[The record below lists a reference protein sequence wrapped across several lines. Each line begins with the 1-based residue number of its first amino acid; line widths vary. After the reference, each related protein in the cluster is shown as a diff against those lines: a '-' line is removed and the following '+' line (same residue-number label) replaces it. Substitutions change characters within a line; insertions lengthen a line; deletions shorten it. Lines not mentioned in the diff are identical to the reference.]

1 MTRVRGAAPTMP
13 RVLRGASRLPFAFG
27 VTLAVPAVALGAWA
41 WLRFGGAIDDA
52 LARERAS
59 AERALGVAVTALEE
73 GLRAATSDSGCA
85 LDLDAAGRVVGPF
98 AQTADAGE
106 PVPGT
111 AERAA
116 FARLAAGT
124 EDEALAFFAHA
135 AESALS
141 PEGWL
146 AFARLR
152 GERDPDL
159 GAATLADARA
169 RFATVRCGP
178 VPCPLLAAIVE
189 SRWPPDLA
197 ASRDDELLAALRDVP
212 AGAVATV
219 ASALAAVRPALRD
232 DPRLDALRAAAAA
245 FDALHGTAAPRASR
259 PGPHGTVL
267 VAAGEGAVHVLAA
280 AAVRAACDEA
290 RTRARAAEPD
300 FVVDAATE
308 GEPTAGRVIPA
319 LGATWFARPARRLAS
334 AQLETIGDLALAAAL
349 AAFLLGNL
357 AVAWLGR
364 RQAALTRMRSEFVD
378 AVSHELRTPLAA
390 LSLKAEMLARG
401 DVPPERVAHYL
412 RGLHDDCRRLDL
424 QVQRVLD
431 FARLERGGPLRPA
444 IVPARSLLAHS
455 VRAGLP
461 ALRLVR
467 QRVEVDA
474 PRALPAVRGDL
485 TVLTLALRNLLENA
499 ARYAPAGSTVEV
511 RARADGDGLVVE
523 VADRGPGIADGE
535 HEAIFAPFVRG
546 SASRAHATGSGLGLA
561 LVAAATRAHHGRVEV
576 APRADGGTVFRL
588 RLPAVPGE
596 EAQAS

>member
-1 MTRVRGAAPTMP
+1 
-13 RVLRGASRLPFAFG
+13 
-27 VTLAVPAVALGAWA
+27 
-41 WLRFGGAIDDA
+41 
-52 LARERAS
+52 
-59 AERALGVAVTALEE
+59 
-73 GLRAATSDSGCA
+73 AATSDSGCA

-280 AAVRAACDEA
+280 AAVRAACDVVCAPGAATCECTA
-290 RTRARAAEPD
+290 RNDRRPRARRGARRLPARQPRGRLARAPPGRAHPHAVGVRRRGVARAAHAARGA
-300 FVVDAATE
+300 VAQGRDAGARRR
-308 GEPTAGRVIPA
+308 TAGTRRA
-319 LGATWFARPARRLAS
+319 LPARPARRLPAPRPAGAARARLRAPGARRPPAS
-334 AQLETIGDLALAAAL
+334 RHRPG
-349 AAFLLGNL
+349 
-357 AVAWLGR
+357 AVA
-364 RQAALTRMRSEFVD
+364 
-378 AVSHELRTPLAA
+378 
-390 LSLKAEMLARG
+390 AR
-401 DVPPERVAHYL
+401 A
-412 RGLHDDCRRLDL
+412 
-424 QVQRVLD
+424 QR
-431 FARLERGGPLRPA
+431 ARRPA
-444 IVPARSLLAHS
+444 GP
-455 VRAGLP
+455 
-461 ALRLVR
+461 
-467 QRVEVDA
+467 A
-474 PRALPAVRGDL
+474 PRAPAGRG
-485 TVLTLALRNLLENA
+485 RRA
-499 ARYAPAGSTVEV
+499 ARPAGG
-511 RARADGDGLVVE
+511 ARRPHG
-523 VADRGPGIADGE
+523 
-535 HEAIFAPFVRG
+535 
-546 SASRAHATGSGLGLA
+546 AH
-561 LVAAATRAHHGRVEV
+561 
-576 APRADGGTVFRL
+576 P
-588 RLPAVPGE
+588 
-596 EAQAS
+596 